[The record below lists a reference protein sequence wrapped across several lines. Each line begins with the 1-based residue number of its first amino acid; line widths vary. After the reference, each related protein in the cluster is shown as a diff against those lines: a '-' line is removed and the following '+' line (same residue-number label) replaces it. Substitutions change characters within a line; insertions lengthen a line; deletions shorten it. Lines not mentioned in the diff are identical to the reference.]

1 MLRMLGIAVLALVS
15 SMAQAQDGLPAE
27 VAAAVEENRKECDGK
42 FETKKGFVTRRD
54 VNRDGELD
62 YILNYEHAT
71 CEEFVTRFCGTGG
84 CHRQVF
90 VTIGDGKYLK
100 VMDRTAYT
108 VKFARQKG
116 LPAMIQDLHGGNCG
130 RSGGQGPCRSITY
143 WNGEAFTPAYPL
155 P

>member
-1 MLRMLGIAVLALVS
+1 MRLLLCLALVVLAS
-15 SMAQAQDGLPAE
+15 SPARAQENLPAE
-27 VAAAVEENRKECDGK
+27 IAAAFKETGK
-42 FETKKGFVTRRD
+42 DCEGKITTKKGFVLRRD
-54 VNRDGELD
+54 VNGDGEPD
-62 YILNYEHAT
+62 YILNYEHVE
-71 CEEFVTRFCGTGG
+71 CDEFKTMFCGTGG

-90 VTIGDGKYLK
+90 VTIGDGKYLN